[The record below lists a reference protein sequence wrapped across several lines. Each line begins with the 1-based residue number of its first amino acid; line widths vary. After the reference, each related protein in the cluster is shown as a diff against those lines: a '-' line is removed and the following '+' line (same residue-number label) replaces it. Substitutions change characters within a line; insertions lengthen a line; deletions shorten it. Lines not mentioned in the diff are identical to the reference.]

1 MYIVHTPNNQL
12 QVLVHDQKTLSVYW
26 LGEHHLLYYK
36 WQPCSDCLLYS
47 QSSVIQDGNYI
58 IKEPHADSSIALS
71 MYRTHQFGML
81 WWYIS
86 VLPSTCRYINAIQM
100 KWLFNIERINGNIS
114 RNNIDRAVKRD
125 IAMYKRKV
133 DTFTYIDI
141 KEEREMASDCY
152 T

>member
-1 MYIVHTPNNQL
+1 
-12 QVLVHDQKTLSVYW
+12 
-26 LGEHHLLYYK
+26 
-36 WQPCSDCLLYS
+36 
-47 QSSVIQDGNYI
+47 
-58 IKEPHADSSIALS
+58 
-71 MYRTHQFGML
+71 ML

-141 KEEREMASDCY
+141 KEEKEMASDCY